1 MHTQEALWKVTEER
15 KTDMSFKDMIKSSV
29 LNSFN
34 SDITVGKIAIVLAIS
49 FILGLYVFIVYRMAV
64 NNEFYSKDFNRTL
77 VLMSVVTAGIVLAVQ
92 SNLVISLGMVGAL
105 SIVRY
110 RTAIKS
116 SLDLFFLFW
125 AISIGIICGAG
136 LYMLVVGLCVVVTL
150 GLFVTGRMASPVT
163 LGLLVI
169 NCDST
174 DTADKVIETIKP
186 LTKYLRMKNRTVS
199 DGNVELILE
208 YKADNDKPIEKALKD
223 NGSVR
228 RFSFMNYDRETRI

>member
-1 MHTQEALWKVTEER
+1 
-15 KTDMSFKDMIKSSV
+15 MIKTSV
-29 LNSFN
+29 LSNFT
-34 SDITVGKIAIVLAIS
+34 SDITPVRIAIVLVAAL
-49 FILGLYVFIVYRMAV
+49 ILGIYVFMVYRMAV

-77 VLMSVVTAGIVLAVQ
+77 VLMAVVTAAIVLAVQ

-136 LYMLVVGLCVVVTL
+136 LYILAIALCVIVTI
-150 GLFVTGRMASPVT
+150 GLVITGRMASPVK

-169 NCDST
+169 NCEPGNAPDEI
-174 DTADKVIETIKP
+174 VEMIRP
-186 LTKYLRMKNRTVS
+186 LTGYLRMKNKTVS
-199 DGNVELILE
+199 ADNVELILE
-208 YKADNDKPIEKALKD
+208 YKTNDDKALEEALSSCDSIRKYA
-223 NGSVR
+223 V
-228 RFSFMNYDRETRI
+228 MNYDRETRI

>member
-1 MHTQEALWKVTEER
+1 MT
-15 KTDMSFKDMIKSSV
+15 FKDMIKTSV
-29 LNSFN
+29 LNSFLA
-34 SDITVGKIAIVLAIS
+34 DITPYRIAVVLAVS
-49 FILGLYVFIVYRMAV
+49 LLLGIYVFMVYRMAV

-77 VLMSVVTAGIVLAVQ
+77 VLMAVVTAAIVLAVQ

-136 LYMLVVGLCVVVTL
+136 LYLLSVALCIVVTF
-150 GLFVTGRMASPVT
+150 GLFITGKMASPIC

-169 NCDST
+169 NCDSVES
-174 DTADKVIETIKP
+174 AERIIEGVRSVTRFSR
-186 LTKYLRMKNRTVS
+186 LKNKTVS
-199 DGNVELILE
+199 TDNVELILE
-208 YKADNDKPIEKALKD
+208 YKPGDEKKLDELLNSDSSIRKYAM
-223 NGSVR
+223 
-228 RFSFMNYDRETRI
+228 MNYDRETRI

>member
-1 MHTQEALWKVTEER
+1 
-15 KTDMSFKDMIKSSV
+15 MSFKDMIKSSV

>member
-1 MHTQEALWKVTEER
+1 
-15 KTDMSFKDMIKSSV
+15 MSFKDMIKTSV
-29 LNSFN
+29 LQNFA
-34 SDITVGKIAIVLAIS
+34 SDITPGRIAVVLAVS
-49 FILGLYVFIVYRMAV
+49 LVLGIYVFMVYRLAV

-77 VLMSVVTAGIVLAVQ
+77 VLMAVTTAAIVLAVQ

-136 LYMLVVGLCVVVTL
+136 LYLLALALCLVATL
-150 GLFVTGRMASPVT
+150 ALFITGRMASPVG

-169 NCDST
+169 NCDSAEC
-174 DTADKVIETIKP
+174 ADRVTEKVRP
-186 LTKYLRMKNRTVS
+186 LVKFVRLKNKTVS
-199 DGNVELILE
+199 ADAVEVILE
-208 YKADNDKPIEKALKD
+208 YKPADEAALEKALAEEP
-223 NGSVR
+223 GVVR
-228 RFSFMNYDRETRI
+228 FAVMNYDRETRI

>member
-1 MHTQEALWKVTEER
+1 
-15 KTDMSFKDMIKSSV
+15 MSFKDMIKSSV

-34 SDITVGKIAIVLAIS
+34 SDITVGKIAVVLAIS

-136 LYMLVVGLCVVVTL
+136 LYKVAKFLV
-150 GLFVTGRMASPVT
+150 R
-163 LGLLVI
+163 
-169 NCDST
+169 
-174 DTADKVIETIKP
+174 
-186 LTKYLRMKNRTVS
+186 
-199 DGNVELILE
+199 
-208 YKADNDKPIEKALKD
+208 
-223 NGSVR
+223 
-228 RFSFMNYDRETRI
+228 